1 MRSCLLRLFSF
12 STVFTAKKQT
22 RTLVCKKIKID
33 FPPADRCLESVEM
46 NIALLQHSGSN
57 PHLQPSKAITSDS
70 LGLMF
75 LKLCGFCILLSV
87 LLAAQS
93 VKAQVQVISAHAL
106 PGNQIR
112 LVFTD
117 SFGTRSYQVQTAP
130 QIGNSPAW
138 QAVTNATFSPRLGG
152 GFEAVASAPAV
163 GSGFFRIAVIGSP
176 TDLDGD
182 GLLNAIETQGWTVV
196 YTDASG
202 QIHQATVTSDPNIR
216 DTDGDGLEDNI
227 ERQLNLNPRL
237 FDTDGDGL
245 TDFEEVRTYF
255 TNPGAVDTDND
266 AAGDTRFLDGSEVLL
281 RGTSP
286 NLSDTDG
293 DNRTDRNE
301 FLQNGN
307 SLVSDLPRP
316 VIDIDENSVDLTL
329 NVTYS
334 GTTTTTK
341 SYRQTLGQT
350 QSSALRRSDATSS
363 QTSYEA
369 SASITAGVEATVGLP
384 PGVTVSASATVGFSA
399 GFTEQNTV
407 TVDRETSQEAQEQYE
422 QYQEDASTLGTETSS
437 GKIAIALRVR
447 NGGTVAFTLKN
458 LSITALKRNIAA
470 PASPQPVGTLT
481 VAGIGDGISIS
492 GGESSGV
499 LNAELNGVSAA
510 LMKDLLRDPTQ
521 LAFVVGNFD
530 LLDAESHNY
539 AFLRDVNSHR
549 TAGLTI
555 DFGNGQVNG
564 QAGRVDRYR
573 VATNVRIDADGFPQG
588 VALKDVL
595 EKYLKAPPTDPA
607 GVPYTLGTNSV
618 TGKRVLTSVR
628 GVATDAS
635 IRHFWV
641 VAANRLAAIT
651 NVNFDEIR
659 LFPGDQ
665 LTLFFATDEDN
676 DRLTDREEF
685 LYGTSDTSADTDGD
699 GINDFVEVRT
709 GWTVSVLNKPSR
721 VVYSDPR
728 AVDTDGDGLTDVQEK
743 NMGTDPRLTDT
754 DLDGFTDNVD
764 VNPLVYTLVAP
775 TITLTNLVVVQT
787 NVTISFK
794 GTGKPAVANV
804 SINWGDGTANTV
816 VYAVPSTNT
825 LNATTNHSYA
835 IGSNFTITATILDV
849 NSQTASASTNVTTV
863 AFPRAGL
870 LGEYLFTSGSL
881 LDTSGNNKT
890 GVLNQGS
897 PFSTPSLDQNGLNRA
912 YRFDPFANNSDG
924 TPASVV
930 IGNGSAN
937 SGWAYTDSYTLS
949 AWFKREDAGS
959 SGVIVGQDVSPALL
973 LTGSQLAFGIFGSP
987 VGKDLP
993 VRDPGTIPS
1002 HTWVHGAVTVS
1013 KVGSSVTFTLYKN
1026 GTQVAVTNR
1035 TDTTFTYPNTSRSRI
1050 GIYSFSN
1057 NNPSYQQNF
1066 VGTIDTVRVY
1076 NRALR
1081 SDEITALA
1089 NDTN

>member
-1 MRSCLLRLFSF
+1 MFK
-12 STVFTAKKQT
+12 V
-22 RTLVCKKIKID
+22 
-33 FPPADRCLESVEM
+33 VEM
-46 NIALLQHSGSN
+46 NIAPIQHSGSN
-57 PHLQPSKAITSDS
+57 PQLQPSKANDS
-70 LGLMF
+70 SGLMF
-75 LKLCGFCILLSV
+75 LKLSSFCILFSF
-87 LLAAQS
+87 LLVASS
-93 VKAQVQVISAHAL
+93 VKAQVQVISAQAL
-106 PGNQIR
+106 PGNRIR

-117 SFGTRSYQVQTAP
+117 SVGTRNYQVQTAS
-130 QIGNSPAW
+130 QINASPVW
-138 QAVTNATFSPRLGG
+138 QAVTGVTFSPHLGG

-163 GSGFFRIAVIGSP
+163 GAGFFRIAVIGSP

-202 QIHQATVTSDPNIR
+202 QIHQETVTSDPNIR
-216 DTDGDGLEDNI
+216 DTDGDGLEDMI

-245 TDFEEVRTYF
+245 TDFEEVRIYF

-329 NVTYS
+329 NVTYTGS
-334 GTTTTTK
+334 TTTTK

-369 SASITAGVEATVGLP
+369 SASITAGVEATAGLP

-407 TVDRETSQEAQEQYE
+407 TVDHESSQEAQEQYE

-447 NGGTVAFTLKN
+447 NVGTVAFTLKN

-499 LNAELNGVSAA
+499 LNAEINGVSAA

-539 AFLRDVNSHR
+539 AFLRDVNSHL

-564 QAGRVDRYR
+564 QSGRVDRYR

-618 TGKRVLTSVR
+618 TGKRVLTSIR

-659 LFPGDQ
+659 LFPTDQ
-665 LTLFFATDEDN
+665 LTLFYATDEDN
-676 DRLTDREEF
+676 DHLTDREEF

-699 GINDFVEVRT
+699 GINDFSEVRT
-709 GWTVSVLNKPSR
+709 GWTVSVQNKPSR

-728 AVDTDGDGLTDVQEK
+728 VVDTDGDGLSDAQEK
-743 NMGTDPRLTDT
+743 IMGTDPRLTDT

-775 TITLTNLVVVQT
+775 TIILTNLVVDQT

-816 VYAVPSTNT
+816 VYAVPSTNS
-825 LNATTNHSYA
+825 LSATTNHSYA
-835 IGSNFTITATILDV
+835 IGSTFTVTATILDV
-849 NSQTASASTNVTTV
+849 NSQTASASTNVITV

-897 PFSTPSLDQNGLNRA
+897 PFSIPSLDQNGLVNRA
-912 YRFDPFANNSDG
+912 YHFDPHANGSDG
-924 TPASVV
+924 DPASVV

-937 SGWAYTDSYTLS
+937 SGWAYADSYTLS
-949 AWFKREDAGS
+949 AWFNREDAGS
-959 SGVIVGQDVSPALL
+959 AGVIVGQDVSPALL

-993 VRDPGTIPS
+993 VRDPGTIAS
-1002 HTWVHGAVTVS
+1002 HIWVHGAVTVS

-1026 GTQVAVTNR
+1026 GIQVAQQTR

-1066 VGTIDTVRVY
+1066 TGAIDTVRVY